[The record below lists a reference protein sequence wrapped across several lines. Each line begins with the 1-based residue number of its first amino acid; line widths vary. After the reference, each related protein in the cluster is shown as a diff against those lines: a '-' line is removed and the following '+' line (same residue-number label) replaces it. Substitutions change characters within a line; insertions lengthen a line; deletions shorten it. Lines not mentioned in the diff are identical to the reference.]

1 MEDFY
6 QSLKDNL
13 DNRPE
18 PDFKEGAW
26 DDLEGRL
33 DALQKKEGRVV
44 VWPWWSY
51 AALALLPLSILL
63 NAWLFLRQ
71 GDEVRMEEES
81 GIAERILV
89 DTVYQ
94 TRIVYQTDTLIQT
107 KVMQQERPAVD
118 YAYYWKAN
126 AERELAKWEERFEPQ
141 SVEVERNPDNG
152 NISSL
157 LANLSGNPLQQLMR
171 KAGIDDHLL
180 LTENESLG
188 EQKLAELEGIKFL
201 LNEPEESEPLAVLPL
216 DIPSFKTS
224 PIPLW
229 EKIRPQSLGLGLE
242 LGLYHPFIR
251 EAEDENAFY
260 RGLALAIQLA
270 NRFEIWGQGGLLQV
284 NYKFDEMGDEF
295 GVPSLPGP
303 GADYEFNYVNV
314 RQERFY
320 YAAGLQYFF
329 NTQGSRWRP
338 TIGLGYAAMA
348 FLPYELYY
356 EFEDKSTDREITLE
370 EHIKRDDGPYQYAVA
385 RAGLRL
391 PFNRRWQLG
400 ILAEFRYSLSDD
412 RFTNPHLL
420 GLTGGLSYQF

>member
-33 DALQKKEGRVV
+33 DALQKKDGRVV

-71 GDEVRMEEES
+71 GDKVTMEEES
-81 GIAERILV
+81 GIVESLLV

-94 TRIVYQTDTLIQT
+94 TRIVYQSDTVYRT
-107 KVMQQERPAVD
+107 KVMQQERSASD

-126 AERELAKWEERFEPQ
+126 AEREIAKWEEKFMPQ
-141 SVEVERNPDNG
+141 LVGEERGVDNG
-152 NISSL
+152 SISAL
-157 LANLSGNPLQQLMR
+157 LTNLSGNPLQQLMR
-171 KAGIDDHLL
+171 KAGIDENFL
-180 LTENESLG
+180 LTEKESLG
-188 EQKLAELEGIKFL
+188 EQPLSELDGIEFL
-201 LNEPEESEPLAVLPL
+201 LNESKASESLAVLPL
-216 DIPSFKTS
+216 DIPSFTTS

-229 EKIRPQSLGLGLE
+229 EKILPESFSLGVE
-242 LGLYHPFIR
+242 LGAYHPFIKGG
-251 EAEDENAFY
+251 EDENALY
-260 RGLALAIQLA
+260 RGIELAIQLP
-270 NRFEIWGQGGLLQV
+270 NRLEIWGQGGLLQM

-295 GVPSLPGP
+295 GIPILQAPSG
-303 GADYEFNYVNV
+303 DYEFNYVKV
-314 RQERFY
+314 RQERLHY
-320 YAAGLQYFF
+320 GAGLQYSF
-329 NTQGSRWRP
+329 TSQGSRWRP
-338 TIGLGYAAMA
+338 TVGLGYAAMA

-356 EFEDKSTDREITLE
+356 EFEDKNTDTEIKLE

-391 PFNRRWQLG
+391 PFNKRWQWRM
-400 ILAEFRYSLSDD
+400 LAEFRYSLSDD